1 MSAHLNEA
9 AHAHTHD
16 APAEVFPQG
25 FAFPSQTEALVAR
38 AAHLELVPTAEAVVV
53 EAVQPVSFEA
63 PAAVD
68 GRSGYRFKHT
78 IDFVLALVAAI
89 LTLPVVVVASLVSA
103 VMFRAQPFFVQ
114 NRVGVSGVPFRVIKI
129 RSLPKTTA
137 VYADRD
143 QLAVVPVGRWGSF
156 IRSTHIDELPQFWH
170 VLSGKMSMVGPRPM
184 IESIVDRMHPHHQAH
199 RHSVRPGVTGLW
211 QISEA
216 GSRLVL
222 EATEYDAHYVETIN
236 LRLDCWILWIT
247 VKQFLGGKQL
257 VLAEIPPWVGI
268 APTAMAVTVSPC
280 LNAVAATSNE
290 R

>member
-1 MSAHLNEA
+1 MPAHLNETELE
-9 AHAHTHD
+9 HTHA
-16 APAEVFPQG
+16 APAELYPQG

-38 AAHLELVPTAEAVVV
+38 ATHLEIVPIA

-89 LTLPVVVVASLVSA
+89 LTLPVVAVASLVSA

-114 NRVGVSGVPFRVIKI
+114 NRVGVSGVPYRVIKI
-129 RSLPKTTA
+129 RSLSKSTA

-143 QLAVVPVGRWGSF
+143 QLAVVSVGRWGSF

-222 EATEYDAHYVETIN
+222 EATEYDAHYVEVASP
-236 LRLDCWILWIT
+236 RLDFWIVWVT
-247 VKQFLGGKQL
+247 VTQALGANPVALSEMPAWVRSGS
-257 VLAEIPPWVGI
+257 VLASEGTRAEVG
-268 APTAMAVTVSPC
+268 PSG
-280 LNAVAATSNE
+280 AAAE
-290 R
+290 A

>member
-1 MSAHLNEA
+1 MMSAHLNEA

-25 FAFPSQTEALVAR
+25 FAFPSQSEALVAR
-38 AAHLELVPTAEAVVV
+38 AAHLELVPTAEAVAVV
-53 EAVQPVSFEA
+53 AEAEQPV
-63 PAAVD
+63 AALD

-89 LTLPVVVVASLVSA
+89 LTLPVVAVASLVSA

-114 NRVGVSGVPFRVIKI
+114 NRVGVNGVPFRVIKI
-129 RSLPKTTA
+129 RSLSKTTA

-143 QLAVVPVGRWGSF
+143 QLAVVSVGRWGSF

-184 IESIVDRMHPHHQAH
+184 IESIVDRMHPHHQTH

-222 EATEYDAHYVETIN
+222 EATEYDAHYVEVASP
-236 LRLDCWILWIT
+236 RLDLWILWVT
-247 VKQFLGGKQL
+247 VTQALGANPVALNEMPAWVRSGS
-257 VLAEIPPWVGI
+257 VLASEVTQAEVGPSG
-268 APTAMAVTVSPC
+268 AAVE
-280 LNAVAATSNE
+280 A
-290 R
+290 

>member
-1 MSAHLNEA
+1 MPAHLNETELE
-9 AHAHTHD
+9 HTHA
-16 APAEVFPQG
+16 APAELYPQG
-25 FAFPSQTEALVAR
+25 FAFPSQSEALVAR
-38 AAHLELVPTAEAVVV
+38 AAHLELVPAVDSVVVV
-53 EAVQPVSFEA
+53 EAEAVQS
-63 PAAVD
+63 AVLD

-143 QLAVVPVGRWGSF
+143 QLAVVSVGRWGSF

-184 IESIVDRMHPHHQAH
+184 IESIVDRMHSHHQTH

-222 EATEYDAHYVETIN
+222 EATEYDAHYVEAIN
-236 LRLDCWILWIT
+236 LRLDCWIVWIT

>member
-25 FAFPSQTEALVAR
+25 FAFPSQSEALVAR
-38 AAHLELVPTAEAVVV
+38 AAHLELVPTAEAVAVV
-53 EAVQPVSFEA
+53 AEAEQPV
-63 PAAVD
+63 AALD

-89 LTLPVVVVASLVSA
+89 LTLPVVAVASLVSA

-114 NRVGVSGVPFRVIKI
+114 NRVGVNGVPFRVIKI
-129 RSLPKTTA
+129 RSLSKTTA

-143 QLAVVPVGRWGSF
+143 QLAVVSVGRWGSF

-184 IESIVDRMHPHHQAH
+184 IESIVDRMHPHHQTH

-222 EATEYDAHYVETIN
+222 EATEYDAHYVEVASP
-236 LRLDCWILWIT
+236 RLDLWILWVT
-247 VKQFLGGKQL
+247 VTQALGANPVALNEMPAWVRSGS
-257 VLAEIPPWVGI
+257 VLASEVTQAEVGPSG
-268 APTAMAVTVSPC
+268 AAVE
-280 LNAVAATSNE
+280 A
-290 R
+290 

>member
-25 FAFPSQTEALVAR
+25 FAFPSQIEALVAR
-38 AAHLELVPTAEAVVV
+38 AAQLEIVPTADAVAV
-53 EAVQPVSFEA
+53 EAVEPVAVEA

-89 LTLPVVVVASLVSA
+89 LTLPVVAVASLVSA
-103 VMFRAQPFFVQ
+103 GMFRAQPFFVQ
-114 NRVGVSGVPFRVIKI
+114 NRVGVNGVPFRVIKI

-143 QLAVVPVGRWGSF
+143 QLAVVSVGRWGSF

-222 EATEYDAHYVETIN
+222 EATEYDAHYVAAIN
-236 LRLDCWILWIT
+236 VRLDCWIVWTTL
-247 VKQFLGGKQL
+247 KQCLGGKQI
-257 VLAEIPPWVGI
+257 AFTEMPAWVGMT
-268 APTAMAVTVSPC
+268 PTVPAATVAPC
-280 LNAVAATSNE
+280 LNTGAATSNE